1 MEEFNPQIFEDL
13 AFYVYALIDPSK
25 NNEIFYIGKGTHN
38 RVFQHQTDAHEEL
51 DESDKLNRIR
61 DIESKGFSVKHI
73 IIRHGL
79 TEAESL
85 KIESS
90 LIDLLRYQKQSLT
103 NLVLG
108 HDSDLFGLKTVDEI
122 NRLYALEN
130 LDELKHKVVIININK
145 NYVIGRFID
154 DVYDAV
160 KEAWVISEKKQKEI
174 NYVLAEYLGRIVG
187 VFKIKSWYLW
197 DGNKSNK
204 SESSR
209 YKRYGFIK
217 DDSIDIE
224 VVNYYL
230 NKSIRHHKKRG
241 QANPIRYKL

>member
-1 MEEFNPQIFEDL
+1 MNEFNPQIFEDL
-13 AFYVYALIDPSK
+13 AFYVYALVDPS

-38 RVFQHQTDAHEEL
+38 RVFQHLRDAHEEL
-51 DESDKLNRIR
+51 HETDKLNRIR
-61 DIESKGFSVKHI
+61 DIESKGLTVQHV

-90 LIDLLRYQKQSLT
+90 LIDLLRFQEQPLT
-103 NLVLG
+103 NLALG
-108 HDSDLFGLKTVDEI
+108 HDSDVFGLKTADEI
-122 NRLYALEN
+122 TRFYALEK

-145 NYVIGRFID
+145 KYVRGRFIHD
-154 DVYDAV
+154 IYDAV

-174 NYVLAEYLGRIVG
+174 EYVLAEYLGRIVG

-197 DGNKSNK
+197 NGNKSKHSELSK
-204 SESSR
+204 S
-209 YKRYGFIK
+209 KRYGFIK
-217 DDSIDIE
+217 DENIDKDVI
-224 VVNYYL
+224 NYYL
-230 NKSIRHHKKRG
+230 NKSIKHHKKRG